1 MKENIVRRIA
11 RHKKIRARV
20 SGSKETP
27 RLFVR
32 RSNMHI
38 YGLLINDD
46 EGKTILEVSD
56 KSLSDKKMQKA
67 EKAKEVGKLLAEKAL
82 KEKIKKIVFDR
93 GGYRY
98 HGRVKALAEGAREG
112 GLNF

>member
-1 MKENIVRRIA
+1 MKHNLVRRIA

-20 SGSKETP
+20 TGSKETP

-32 RSNMHI
+32 RSNVHI
-38 YGLLINDD
+38 YGLLINDK
-46 EGKTILEVSD
+46 EKTTLIEVSD
-56 KSLSDKKMQKA
+56 KSFEKKKMTKT
-67 EKAKEVGKLLAEKAL
+67 EKAKEVGKMLAEKAL
-82 KEKIKKIVFDR
+82 KEKIKKVVFDR
-93 GGYRY
+93 GGYLY